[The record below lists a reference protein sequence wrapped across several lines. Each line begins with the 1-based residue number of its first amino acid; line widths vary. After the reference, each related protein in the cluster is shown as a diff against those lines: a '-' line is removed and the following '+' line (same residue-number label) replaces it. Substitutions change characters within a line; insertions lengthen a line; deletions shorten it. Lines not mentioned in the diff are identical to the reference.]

1 MASLSEIAN
10 IKGDAE
16 LAQGGFG
23 TDAVLPENNTALAYL
38 HNAAN
43 LQAGA
48 NKYLAE
54 VHNKRMEDYL
64 SNFNNIDLKNLAPGD
79 YDQLS
84 QQYVDLAKDL
94 ADNAD
99 VLQNPFK
106 NPQLAGSLRAREAAL
121 RSQISQSQ
129 MDKGTMD
136 ITNNHMQLHPDLN
149 TADNQKKIQDYW
161 KAPLGQRMPVSLT
174 PASVINL
181 PAIADSAWANVQQK
195 YATAGTDGKYIWKK
209 EGLTAAAPAYLAAVD
224 SHLNDTDQY
233 GRTNK
238 QLVTN
243 AFGQLSPDEQAKF
256 DNNPLNWYHTQMLA
270 LKHPD
275 QQTKADLDPNQFATI
290 AAQGAQTRQTVGME
304 EKFQANENKLNRE
317 NALTLAGM
325 KGANAKFDKTAVGEY
340 KNKLYHDF
348 VTGTAADHIQQIDL
362 DKINKDPNLSYHDK
376 IARMNDLTNEALNNA
391 SYGRNLPNEVL
402 QGVYGDNTKVK
413 VKTGNVQLGEPVV
426 EEDKPKESVIG
437 NRIANNGQAYIT
449 VRNNVTGRIHS
460 TYVPL
465 SKFYDD
471 LDHVLGEK
479 LAPQVGQASREWL
492 EKNTGSDKPDI
503 EKLKDLV
510 NPKGQASYNFNGKSY
525 NHKDLLKAG
534 YSEDEIQQGINAGL
548 IKQQ

>member
-10 IKGDAE
+10 IKGDAD

-38 HNAAN
+38 HNAAD

-64 SNFNNIDLKNLAPGD
+64 TNFNNIDLKNLAPGD

-84 QQYVDLAKDL
+84 KQYVDLSKDL

-99 VLQNPFK
+99 VLQNSFK
-106 NPQLAGSLRAREAAL
+106 NPQLAGSLRSREAAL
-121 RSQISQSQ
+121 RSQIAQSQ

-136 ITNNHMQLHPDLN
+136 ITNNHIQLHPDLN
-149 TADNQKKIQDYW
+149 TAENQQKIADYW
-161 KAPLGQRMPVSLT
+161 KAPLGKRMPVSLT

-181 PAIADSAWANVQQK
+181 QGIADSAWNSVQQK
-195 YATAGTDGKYIWKK
+195 YATATTDGKYIWKK
-209 EGLTAAAPAYLAAVD
+209 EGLTAAADAYTAAVD

-233 GRTNK
+233 GRTNR
-238 QLVTN
+238 QLITN
-243 AFGQLSPDEQAKF
+243 AFGQLTPEDQAKYK
-256 DNNPLNWYHTQMLA
+256 NNPLNWYHTQMLA

-275 QQTKADLDPNQFATI
+275 QQTKADLDTDQFGTI
-290 AAQGAQTRQTVGME
+290 KAQGAQSRQTVGME
-304 EKFQANENKLNRE
+304 EAFQAHQNDLNRE

-325 KGANAKFDKTAVGEY
+325 KGTNAKFDKNAIGEY

-348 VTGTAADHIQQIDL
+348 VTGTETDHVQPIDL
-362 DKINKDPNLSYHDK
+362 NRINNDPNRTPTDK
-376 IARMNDLTNEALNNA
+376 IAVMDKLTQEALSNA

-402 QGVYGDNTKVK
+402 QGIYGDNTKVK
-413 VKTGNVQLGEPVV
+413 VKTGNAQAGEPVI

-449 VRNNVTGRIHS
+449 VRNNVTGRVHA

-465 SKFYDD
+465 DKFYDD

-479 LAPQVGQASREWL
+479 YAPQVGQASREWL
-492 EKNTGSDKPDI
+492 QKNTGSDKPDI

-510 NPKGQASYNFNGKSY
+510 NPKGAASYNFNGKSY
-525 NHKDLLKAG
+525 NHNDLLKAG

>member
-136 ITNNHMQLHPDLN
+136 ITNNHIQLHPDLN

-161 KAPLGQRMPVSLT
+161 KTPLGQRMPVSLT

-181 PAIADSAWANVQQK
+181 PGIADSAWNTVQQK
-195 YATAGTDGKYIWKK
+195 YATAGHDGKYIWKK
-209 EGLTAAAPAYLAAVD
+209 EGITAATSAYLAAVD

-233 GRTNK
+233 GRTNR
-238 QLVTN
+238 QLVNN
-243 AFGQLSPDEQAKF
+243 AFSQLSAEDQAAFKN
-256 DNNPLNWYHTQMLA
+256 DPLNWYHTQMLA
-270 LKHPD
+270 LQH
-275 QQTKADLDPNQFATI
+275 PNQKTKDDLETNQYGTI
-290 AAQGAQTRQTVGME
+290 EAQGAQTRQA
-304 EKFQANENKLNRE
+304 EKMREAYETQAASTKFDHDLV
-317 NALTLAGM
+317 LAGM
-325 KGANAKFDKTAVGEY
+325 KGANGKFDKSAVGEY

-348 VTGTAADHIQQIDL
+348 VTGTGTDHVQQVDL
-362 DKINKDPNLSYHDK
+362 DKINNDPNLSYHDK
-376 IARMNDLTNEALNNA
+376 IAKMNELTSEALNNA

-413 VKTGNVQLGEPVV
+413 VKTGNAQLGEPVV
-426 EEDKPKESVIG
+426 EEDQPKESVVG

-449 VRNNVTGRIHS
+449 LKNNVTGKIHS

-525 NHKDLLKAG
+525 NHNDLLKAG